1 MGRAVHTMNEF
12 WNSVDDE
19 KRYYYDGNDLGC
31 TYTSQSTKLK
41 VWAPTA
47 SMVVVNLYRNGNDG
61 ESYATEIMKKEES
74 GIWSVCLN
82 GDFEGV
88 YYTYLVTVDGQTK
101 EAVDPYART
110 TGLNGKRGMIIDLE
124 KTNPIGFLEE
134 TKPKF
139 ESFTDAIIYEAHIRD
154 ISMESDSGIKEKGK
168 LLGFTEHNTRN
179 SDGLTTGLSHILDL
193 GVTHIHLLPCF
204 DYASVDEKDSSIF
217 NWGYDP
223 ENYNVVEGSYST
235 NPYDGAVRVKEF
247 KTLVQTLHKNG
258 LRVIMDVAYNH
269 TMETEESNFN
279 KIVPNYY
286 YRKVGEKFSDAS
298 ACGNETAS
306 ERLMVRKFI
315 VDSIIYWAKE
325 YHMDGFRF
333 DLMGIHDIETM
344 NEVRTALDQIDPSII
359 LYGEGWVGGDCPLP
373 VNQRAMKANM
383 SMMPG
388 IAAFS
393 DDFRDGLK
401 GSVFLAEEKGF
412 ATGDSDKKESVK
424 FGVVA
429 ATSHPQVNYK
439 KVNYSDSPWALEPA
453 QCINYVSAHD
463 NYTLWDKIACSC
475 KEDSYEVRVK
485 KNKLCAAIVFTSQ
498 GIPFLQAGEEML
510 RSKPST
516 EVAGEFVENSYNSSD
531 SVNCIKWS
539 NKVNVIDVETYYEGL
554 IRFRKEHKALRMQ
567 SAKEIS
573 KRLVFLPEEREDVI
587 SYFIQ
592 GDLDDKTLCIIHNSS
607 EGKVTITLPESDWI
621 VYIDGNKSGVEPLYE
636 VKGNTVEVDPIS
648 CMVLVKDNIKA

>member
-1 MGRAVHTMNEF
+1 MGRVVHTMNEF
-12 WNSVDDE
+12 WNSIDE
-19 KRYYYDGNDLGC
+19 EKLYYYDGNDLGC

-47 SMVVVNLYRNGNDG
+47 SMVVVNLYQNGNTG
-61 ESYATEIMKKEES
+61 EPYITEIMKKEES
-74 GIWSVCLN
+74 GIWSVCLS
-82 GDFEGV
+82 GDLEGI

-110 TGLNGKRGMIIDLE
+110 TGLNGKRGMILDLE
-124 KTNPIGFLEE
+124 KTNPIGFHEE
-134 TKPKF
+134 SKPEF
-139 ESFTDAIIYEAHIRD
+139 ETFIDTIIYEAHIRD
-154 ISMESDSGIKEKGK
+154 LSMESDSGIKEKGK
-168 LLGFTEHNTRN
+168 LLGLTELNTKN

-235 NPYDGAVRVKEF
+235 NPYDGAIRVKEF

-258 LRVIMDVAYNH
+258 LRVIMDVVYNH
-269 TMETEESNFN
+269 TMKTEESNFN

-286 YRKVGEKFSDAS
+286 YRKVGDKFSDAS

-315 VDSIIYWAKE
+315 VDSVAYWAKE
-325 YHMDGFRF
+325 YHIDGFRF

-344 NEVRTALDQIDPSII
+344 NEVREVLDQIDPSII

-373 VNQRAMKANM
+373 ENQRAMKANM
-383 SMMPG
+383 SRMPG

-412 ATGDSDKKESVK
+412 ATGDSEKKESVK

-429 ATSHPQVNYK
+429 STLHPQVNYK
-439 KVNYSDSPWALEPA
+439 KVNYSNSPWALSPA

-475 KEDSYEVRVK
+475 KEDSHEVRVK

-516 EVAGEFVENSYNSSD
+516 EVAGEFVENSYNASD

-539 NKVNVIDVETYYEGL
+539 NKANVIDVVSYYEGL
-554 IRFRKEHKALRMQ
+554 IKFRKEHKALRMQ

-592 GDLDDKTLCIIHNSS
+592 GDLEDKMLCIIYNSS
-607 EGKVTITLPESDWI
+607 EEKVTVALPESGWN
-621 VYIDGNKSGVEPLYE
+621 VYIDGNKSGVDPLYE
-636 VKGNTVEVDPIS
+636 VNGTTVEVDPIS
-648 CMVLVKDNIKA
+648 CMVLVKDR

>member
-1 MGRAVHTMNEF
+1 MGRVVHTMNEF
-12 WNSVDDE
+12 WNSIDDE
-19 KRYYYDGNDLGC
+19 KLYYYDGNDLGC

-47 SMVVVNLYRNGNDG
+47 SMVVVNLYQNGNAG
-61 ESYATEIMKKEES
+61 EPYITEIMKKEES
-74 GIWSVCLN
+74 GIWSVCLL
-82 GDFEGV
+82 GDLEGI

-110 TGLNGKRGMIIDLE
+110 TGLNGKRGMILDLE
-124 KTNPIGFLEE
+124 KTNPIGFLGESKPEFE
-134 TKPKF
+134 T
-139 ESFTDAIIYEAHIRD
+139 FTDAIIYEAHIRD
-154 ISMESDSGIKEKGK
+154 LSMESDSGIKEKGK
-168 LLGFTEHNTRN
+168 LLGLTELNTKN

-235 NPYDGAVRVKEF
+235 NPYDGAIRVKEF

-258 LRVIMDVAYNH
+258 LRVIMDVVYNH
-269 TMETEESNFN
+269 TMKTEESNFN

-286 YRKVGEKFSDAS
+286 YRKVGDKFSDAS

-315 VDSIIYWAKE
+315 VDSVVYWAKE
-325 YHMDGFRF
+325 YHIDGFRF

-344 NEVRTALDQIDPSII
+344 NEVREVLDQIDPSII

-373 VNQRAMKANM
+373 ENQRAMKANM
-383 SMMPG
+383 SRMPG

-429 ATSHPQVNYK
+429 STLHPQVNYN
-439 KVNYSDSPWALEPA
+439 KVNYSDSPWALAPA

-475 KEDSYEVRVK
+475 KEDSYEIKVK

-516 EVAGEFVENSYNSSD
+516 EVAGEFVENSYNASD

-539 NKVNVIDVETYYEGL
+539 NKANVIDVVSYYEGL
-554 IRFRKEHKALRMQ
+554 IKFRKEYKSLRMQ
-567 SAKEIS
+567 SAEEIS
-573 KRLVFLPEEREDVI
+573 KRLVFLPEGREDVI

-592 GDLDDKTLCIIHNSS
+592 GDLEDKMLCIIYNSS
-607 EGKVTITLPESDWI
+607 EEKVTVALPESGWN
-621 VYIDGNKSGVEPLYE
+621 VYIDGNKSGVDPLYE
-636 VKGNTVEVDPIS
+636 VNGTTVEVDPIS
-648 CMVLVKDNIKA
+648 CMVLVKDR